1 MIGRRLDRLSDW
13 LGARQWLEGE
23 FTAGDLLM
31 VDVLRIAQSNQVLTQ
46 PNLVDYVARG
56 TARAAF
62 QRAHAA
68 QLADFD
74 AVSEGVM

>member
-1 MIGRRLDRLSDW
+1 
-13 LGARQWLEGE
+13 
-23 FTAGDLLM
+23 
-31 VDVLRIAQSNQVLTQ
+31 VLRIAQSNQVLTQ